1 MKKTL
6 LALGLAASL
15 SAGAAGIASA
25 QNTGMT
31 MDMGLSMIE
40 LSVGNEFSR
49 LGLGDVDVMSLTLEQ
64 VSELRNILNDSGNND
79 GDRTQMIRRAS
90 TGAEPPHPVR
100 ACPGPDSFRINQQ
113 ISALGV

>member
-1 MKKTL
+1 MKQTL

-15 SAGAAGIASA
+15 SAGVAGIASA

-64 VSELRNILNDSGNND
+64 VSELRNILNDSSNND
-79 GDRTQMIRRAS
+79 GDRTQMIRRVLDRS
-90 TGAEPPHPVR
+90 
-100 ACPGPDSFRINQQ
+100 
-113 ISALGV
+113 

>member
-1 MKKTL
+1 MKKTF
-6 LALGLAASL
+6 LALGLATAL
-15 SAGAAGIASA
+15 SVGAAGVASA

-64 VSELRNILNDSGNND
+64 VSELRNILNDSSNND
-79 GDRTQMIRRAS
+79 GDRTQMIRRVLDRS
-90 TGAEPPHPVR
+90 
-100 ACPGPDSFRINQQ
+100 
-113 ISALGV
+113 